1 MINRREIEKVSE
13 KEKEFTKVINNL
25 GRKLKIFVEEGQ
37 KKHSKRMLEVELQK
51 NRVIDDANYRI
62 DRLRSQVE
70 QLRNKNSQ
78 AIDSLDKNHL
88 QKAEQLERNYEEKIN
103 FEIEKFFQLEQE
115 LIQIKILHKKEMEDL
130 KRF

>member
-1 MINRREIEKVSE
+1 
-13 KEKEFTKVINNL
+13 
-25 GRKLKIFVEEGQ
+25 
-37 KKHSKRMLEVELQK
+37 MLEVELQK

>member
-1 MINRREIEKVSE
+1 
-13 KEKEFTKVINNL
+13 L

-51 NRVIDDANYRI
+51 NRVVDDANYRI

-70 QLRNKNSQ
+70 QLRTKNSQ

-88 QKAEQLERNYEEKIN
+88 QKAEQL
-103 FEIEKFFQLEQE
+103 
-115 LIQIKILHKKEMEDL
+115 
-130 KRF
+130 